1 MRVLG
6 WLLLI
11 ILLPSVGLGQVVVTT
26 SQILSTAK
34 HQSQFSL
41 QARKLDFLKTTPHH
55 LPIIDRWEFR
65 TQTHDLDLSEQ
76 RFTFRIRPNSRKERN
91 GQQQLH
97 LSTIQLYQEESRA
110 ELLAVIQKRY
120 DVCLTLLFAKE
131 RKRIM
136 EDLATVYEE
145 LNLIQEGQLNFSEL
159 IDAEELQQEYLLQLF
174 DYEQIVVRAVR
185 KAQYFIKEQSNIDL
199 ERADFIT
206 INTLKERIGN
216 VNPLEPLANP
226 SLSLLEQEIN
236 VVDREIDFTIARQ
249 KKWFSFAQI
258 RYGGS
263 DMFTPFR
270 ETFNVAF
277 AFQLPVKGNTIL
289 KTNQLNLEKI
299 KAENE
304 WGKAYYQIE
313 KERKNLLR
321 EIHKFLEKHDNL
333 TQNLVA
339 VQDKMTNS
347 YSVKQ
352 ADDYEV
358 LSLKIRAYLLK
369 KKLRLHKLEEKIY
382 RTYIEWLAVTGKMVE
397 LPLVNYLSHDLKPY

>member
-6 WLLLI
+6 WLI
-11 ILLPSVGLGQVVVTT
+11 FTMFLPSICLGQVTITT

-41 QARKLDFLKTTPHH
+41 QERKLDFLKYTPHE
-55 LPIIDRWEFR
+55 LPLINRWEFR

-76 RFTFRIRPNSRKERN
+76 RFTFRVRPNSRKERV

-110 ELLAVIQKRY
+110 ELLDIIQNRY
-120 DVCLTLLFAKE
+120 NVCLTLLFAQE
-131 RKRIM
+131 RKRIL
-136 EDLATVYEE
+136 EDLASIYKE
-145 LNLIQEGQLNFSEL
+145 LSLIQEGQLNFGEL
-159 IDAEELQQEYLLQLF
+159 IDAEELQQAYLLQLF
-174 DYEQIVVRAVR
+174 DYEQVVARAVR
-185 KAQYFIKEQSNIDL
+185 RVQYFMEEQSTIHL
-199 ERADFIT
+199 KRYDFIS
-206 INTLKERIGN
+206 INTLKERISK

-226 SLSLLEQEIN
+226 SLSLLEQEVN
-236 VVDREIDFTIARQ
+236 VVGKELDFIIAKQ

-258 RYGGS
+258 RYGGR
-263 DMFTPFR
+263 DMLNPFR
-270 ETFNVAF
+270 ETFNVAL

-289 KTNQLNLEKI
+289 KRNQLELEKI
-299 KAENE
+299 EAENE
-304 WGKAYYQIE
+304 WGKNYYQME

-321 EIHKFLEKHDNL
+321 EISNFLEKYENL
-333 TQNLVA
+333 TKNLVA

-358 LSLKIRAYLLK
+358 LSLKIRAHLLK
-369 KKLRLHKLEEKIY
+369 KKLRLHRLEEKIY
-382 RTYIEWLAVTGKMVE
+382 RTYIDWLAVTGKMVE
-397 LPLVNYLSHDLKPY
+397 LPLVNYLTVDLKKF